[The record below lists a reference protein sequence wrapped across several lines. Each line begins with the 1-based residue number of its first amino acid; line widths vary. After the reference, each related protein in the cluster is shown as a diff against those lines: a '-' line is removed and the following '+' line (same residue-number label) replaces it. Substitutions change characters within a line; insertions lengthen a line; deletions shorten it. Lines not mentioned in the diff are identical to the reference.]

1 MCTAGVYRLRTLYA
15 NRFVGLNAAGLDFLT
30 VLGAHEG
37 EGLVVEA
44 DAEVAGSRSQWIAD
58 NGQRVR
64 TSRCLGVSPC
74 LSPLIPLNTISDTPK
89 TTPDSTCLATAGGRQ
104 DCGGVP

>member
-1 MCTAGVYRLRTLYA
+1 
-15 NRFVGLNAAGLDFLT
+15 

-44 DAEVAGSRSQWIAD
+44 DAEVAGSRSPWIAD

-64 TSRCLGVSPC
+64 PC
-74 LSPLIPLNTISDTPK
+74 LLCSPGATSAWACLRLAEYSCLHRRSAYLNHTTDLMPLAWCCRWTP
-89 TTPDSTCLATAGGRQ
+89 R
-104 DCGGVP
+104 

>member
-1 MCTAGVYRLRTLYA
+1 MDHPAACVT
-15 NRFVGLNAAGLDFLT
+15 AGLDFLT
-30 VLGAHEG
+30 VLGFPEG

-64 TSRCLGVSPC
+64 AVCCLRQLCSLPGV
-74 LSPLIPLNTISDTPK
+74 
-89 TTPDSTCLATAGGRQ
+89 AGIAAHVQICPR
-104 DCGGVP
+104 